1 MRRFLHEILSFG
13 SDSSHRHHEAQE
25 TEEGDR
31 RTSVSDM
38 TTTTVGPSAHSP
50 PLSASIVGFA
60 IDLYRQLVLHTGA
73 AGSHGASGKGAG
85 TPGNVVFSPFAVAA
99 ALSMTL
105 AGARYGT
112 AKELEAALHT
122 RDDEQIHSQFA
133 AQLARITS
141 RALKVVFEVN
151 NRMYSDLRYPV
162 IEGYRAFLH
171 DTYGEDTVRTVDFSF
186 RHGEV
191 LAEANDCVAR
201 ASSNTVRDVV
211 GSDSFG
217 PNTELALVS
226 GAYFCGA
233 WESPFQVVTFDE
245 SVYLSDDEVR
255 SELRKQGYGEVS
267 YSVLQQFKCDFQRR
281 IREEIR
287 KGVNTSTPLVNGAQ
301 YASEQAKGSTS
312 SAKQARFDSS
322 SLFDNVT
329 YSSCYSSPYY
339 ESQRSDSGCKQGD
352 YVTTAKPPRK
362 VVPAPRNHV
371 KPEASSSCYST
382 PAGSSCEQTTASS
395 KGSDRSGDGLVP
407 RLLHRKVL
415 RCCNGH
421 AYISERSTLST
432 DSQALTGSVLESFKE
447 NYSNLDDTLPKR
459 LKPAT
464 LPLLK
469 GEPIHK
475 DLIKPPKG
483 TMLSLLKVSGT
494 KVMWNK
500 GPHKCDPVTRYHEY
514 KAFWER
520 HKAPGEKAHKQLRWN
535 VRAQMLQ
542 RDDVVACSWRPAI
555 TKEPPATRLK

>member
-1 MRRFLHEILSFG
+1 M
-13 SDSSHRHHEAQE
+13 DA
-25 TEEGDR
+25 
-31 RTSVSDM
+31 RT
-38 TTTTVGPSAHSP
+38 G
-50 PLSASIVGFA
+50 
-60 IDLYRQLVLHTGA
+60 
-73 AGSHGASGKGAG
+73 
-85 TPGNVVFSPFAVAA
+85 
-99 ALSMTL
+99 
-105 AGARYGT
+105 
-112 AKELEAALHT
+112 
-122 RDDEQIHSQFA
+122 
-133 AQLARITS
+133 
-141 RALKVVFEVN
+141 
-151 NRMYSDLRYPV
+151 
-162 IEGYRAFLH
+162 
-171 DTYGEDTVRTVDFSF
+171 
-186 RHGEV
+186 
-191 LAEANDCVAR
+191 C
-201 ASSNTVRDVV
+201 SN
-211 GSDSFG
+211 
-217 PNTELALVS
+217 
-226 GAYFCGA
+226 
-233 WESPFQVVTFDE
+233 VVTFDE

-287 KGVNTSTPLVNGAQ
+287 KGVNTSTPLINGAQ
-301 YASEQAKGSTS
+301 YASEQAKGSAS

-339 ESQRSDSGCKQGD
+339 ESQRSDSSCKQGD

-447 NYSNLDDTLPKR
+447 NCSNLDDTLPKR

-555 TKEPPATRLK
+555 AKEPPATRLN